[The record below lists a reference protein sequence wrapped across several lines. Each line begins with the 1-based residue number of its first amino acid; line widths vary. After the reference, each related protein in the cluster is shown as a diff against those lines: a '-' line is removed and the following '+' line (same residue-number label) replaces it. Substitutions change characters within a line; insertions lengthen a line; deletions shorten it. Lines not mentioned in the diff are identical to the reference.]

1 MNRTANY
8 NLCQFEA
15 GDQVQRT
22 DFNEDNAKIDAA
34 IAAEASARQS
44 GDSSLSSRISSLSST
59 VSGKASQSA
68 LNTLKNQV
76 AKLGNCQIHCF
87 TYTGTGQFGAS
98 NPTQVTF
105 TKKPLFFYI
114 AALDGFA
121 TGSGHNPIVRVQVGS
136 NAAQSDATWSGS
148 RLSFFSH
155 NNAGF
160 QLNMNGRTYYV
171 TAFYAQDQ

>member
-44 GDSSLSSRISSLSST
+44 GDSSLSSRITSLSST

-76 AKLGNCQIHCF
+76 AKLGNCQIEFF
-87 TYTGTGQFGAS
+87 TYTGTGSSGT
-98 NPTQVTF
+98 NGPTRVNF
-105 TKKPLFFYI
+105 PRRPMFYFISGDLGLALGTAQENRIRIFYEKSI
-114 AALDGFA
+114 APA
-121 TGSGHNPIVRVQVGS
+121 V
-136 NAAQSDATWSGS
+136 ATWTGNQ
-148 RLSFFSH
+148 LSFLA
-155 NNAGF
+155 NDPGY
-160 QLNMNGRTYYV
+160 QLNKMSTPI
-171 TAFYAQDQ
+171 

>member
-34 IAAEASARQS
+34 IAAEADARQS

-59 VSGKASQSA
+59 VSGKASQSS

-76 AKLGNCQIHCF
+76 AKLGNCRIEAL
-87 TYTGTGQFGAS
+87 TYTGTGRHGTA

-105 TKKPLFFYI
+105 SARPAFFI
-114 AALDGFA
+114 IHGL
-121 TGSGHNPIVRVQVGS
+121 
-136 NAAQSDATWSGS
+136 AQFIIGPSPVNKLITTLYNGPVYCDCSWSGN
-148 RLSFFSH
+148 RLSFWGTD
-155 NNAGF
+155 ADT
-160 QLNMNGRTYYV
+160 QLNHNGTVYTV
-171 TAFYAQDQ
+171 IALYAQDK

>member
-44 GDSSLSSRISSLSST
+44 GDSSLSSRITTLNST

-68 LNTLKNQV
+68 LNTVKNQV

-87 TYTGTGQFGAS
+87 TYTGTGSSGT
-98 NPTQVTF
+98 NGPTRVNF
-105 TKKPLFFYI
+105 PRRPMFYFISGDLGLALGTAQENRIRIFYEKSI
-114 AALDGFA
+114 APA
-121 TGSGHNPIVRVQVGS
+121 V
-136 NAAQSDATWSGS
+136 ATWTGNQ
-148 RLSFFSH
+148 LSFLA
-155 NNAGF
+155 NDPGY
-160 QLNMNGRTYYV
+160 QLNKKDMIYYV
-171 TAFYAQDQ
+171 IALYPQDA

>member
-34 IAAEASARQS
+34 LS
-44 GDSSLSSRISSLSST
+44 GHDSSLGSLSSKITSLTST
-59 VSGKASQSA
+59 VNGKASQSA

-136 NAAQSDATWSGS
+136 NASQSDATWSGS

>member
-44 GDSSLSSRISSLSST
+44 GDSSLSGQLSSLSST
-59 VSGKASQSA
+59 VSGKASQSS

-76 AKLGNCQIHCF
+76 AKLGNCQIDFF
-87 TYTGTGQFGAS
+87 TYTGTGTTGAS
-98 NPTQVTF
+98 GPTRVNF
-105 TKKPLFFYI
+105 PRKPLFFRIMNEKYAASGGYQIPQVQI
-114 AALDGFA
+114 ALADNNTVA
-121 TGSGHNPIVRVQVGS
+121 
-136 NAAQSDATWSGS
+136 NAAWSGNQ
-148 RLSFFSH
+148 LSFYASS
-155 NNAGF
+155 AAY
-160 QLNMNGRTYYV
+160 QLNSQGVTYYV
-171 TAFYAQDQ
+171 TALSAMD